1 VTQPTTTQPT
11 KAQQTQHHPDK
22 EHTMS
27 ILDIERTGAEAPQ
40 LPGSREVWELRAAC
54 RDLDTALFFSDDLD
68 EISEAKRICLACP
81 VRSRCL
87 DAAVERGEQ
96 YGIWGGHL
104 FVAGRIVLHKRR
116 RGRPP
121 KVPRPGDRFPEVEVP
136 DAYRRLV
143 TA

>member
-1 VTQPTTTQPT
+1 
-11 KAQQTQHHPDK
+11 
-22 EHTMS
+22 MS
-27 ILDIERTGAEAPQ
+27 ILDTRPEGDVITGLAVT
-40 LPGSREVWELRAAC
+40 PGVLDRAAWEVQAAC
-54 RDLDTALFFSDDLD
+54 RDLDTTLFFSDDLD
-68 EISEAKRICLACP
+68 EISAAKRICLACP
-81 VRSRCL
+81 VRTRCL

-121 KVPRPGDRFPEVEVP
+121 KTPRPGDRFPEVDVP

-143 TA
+143 SAGAR

>member
-1 VTQPTTTQPT
+1 MT
-11 KAQQTQHHPDK
+11 
-22 EHTMS
+22 
-27 ILDIERTGAEAPQ
+27 ILDTHPPGAEATQ
-40 LPGSREVWELRAAC
+40 LPASRQLWEAQAGC
-54 RDLDTALFFSDDLD
+54 RDLDTAIFFSDDLD
-68 EISEAKRICLACP
+68 EIGDAKRVCLSCP
-81 VRSRCL
+81 VRARCL
-87 DAAVERGEQ
+87 DAAVDRGEQ

-121 KVPRPGDRFPEVEVP
+121 KTPRPGDTFPEVEVP

>member
-1 VTQPTTTQPT
+1 MRSTLELMVTHEPW
-11 KAQQTQHHPDK
+11 
-22 EHTMS
+22 E
-27 ILDIERTGAEAPQ
+27 
-40 LPGSREVWELRAAC
+40 SRASC
-54 RDLDTALFFSDDLD
+54 RDLDPGLFFTDDVD
-68 EISEAKRICLACP
+68 EISEAKRICLGCP
-81 VRSRCL
+81 VRTRCL

-121 KVPRPGDRFPEVEVP
+121 KTPRPGDSFPEVEVP
-136 DAYRRLV
+136 DAYRQLV

>member
-1 VTQPTTTQPT
+1 
-11 KAQQTQHHPDK
+11 
-22 EHTMS
+22 MS
-27 ILDIERTGAEAPQ
+27 ILDTRPEGDVITGLATQGALDRAAWEAQ
-40 LPGSREVWELRAAC
+40 AAC

-68 EISEAKRICLACP
+68 EISAAKRICLACP
-81 VRSRCL
+81 VRTRCL

-104 FVAGRIVLHKRR
+104 LVAGRIVLHKRR

-121 KVPRPGDRFPEVEVP
+121 KTPRPGDRFPEVDVP

-143 TA
+143 SAGVR

>member
-1 VTQPTTTQPT
+1 
-11 KAQQTQHHPDK
+11 
-22 EHTMS
+22 MS
-27 ILDIERTGAEAPQ
+27 ILDTPIPGDGNPA
-40 LPGSREVWELRAAC
+40 LPASRKVWELQAAC
-54 RDLDTALFFSDDLD
+54 RDLDTTLFFSDDLD
-68 EISEAKRICLACP
+68 DISDAKRICLSCP
-81 VRSRCL
+81 VRARCL

-121 KVPRPGDRFPEVEVP
+121 KTPRPGDRFPEVEVP

>member
-1 VTQPTTTQPT
+1 
-11 KAQQTQHHPDK
+11 
-22 EHTMS
+22 MS
-27 ILDIERTGAEAPQ
+27 ILDTRPEGDVITGLAVTHGVLDRAAW
-40 LPGSREVWELRAAC
+40 EVQAAC

-68 EISEAKRICLACP
+68 EISAAKRICLACP
-81 VRSRCL
+81 VRTRCL

-121 KVPRPGDRFPEVEVP
+121 KTPRPGDRFPEVDVP

-143 TA
+143 SAGAR

>member
-1 VTQPTTTQPT
+1 
-11 KAQQTQHHPDK
+11 
-22 EHTMS
+22 MS
-27 ILDIERTGAEAPQ
+27 ILDAVLVDSTRPEGDAINGLTVTHQAW
-40 LPGSREVWELRAAC
+40 EVQSAC
-54 RDLDTALFFSDDLD
+54 RDLSTELFFSDDVD
-68 EISEAKRICLACP
+68 EIGQAKTICLSCP
-81 VRSRCL
+81 VRTRCL

-121 KVPRPGDRFPEVEVP
+121 KNPRPGDRFPEVDVP

-143 TA
+143 SAGVPG

>member
-1 VTQPTTTQPT
+1 
-11 KAQQTQHHPDK
+11 
-22 EHTMS
+22 MS
-27 ILDIERTGAEAPQ
+27 ILDTRPEGDVITGLAVTHVA
-40 LPGSREVWELRAAC
+40 LDRAAWETQAAC
-54 RDLDTALFFSDDLD
+54 RDLDTELFFSDDLD
-68 EISEAKRICLACP
+68 EISAAKRICLACP
-81 VRSRCL
+81 VRTRCL

-121 KVPRPGDRFPEVEVP
+121 KTPRPGDRFPEVEVP

-143 TA
+143 SAGAR

>member
-1 VTQPTTTQPT
+1 
-11 KAQQTQHHPDK
+11 
-22 EHTMS
+22 MS
-27 ILDIERTGAEAPQ
+27 LIDTNRTDGTAVE
-40 LPGSREVWELRAAC
+40 LLGSRNVWEQQAAC

-81 VRSRCL
+81 VRGRCL
-87 DAAVERGEQ
+87 DAAVDRGEQ
-96 YGIWGGHL
+96 YGVWGGHL

-121 KVPRPGDRFPEVEVP
+121 KTPRPGDRFPEVEVP

>member
-1 VTQPTTTQPT
+1 
-11 KAQQTQHHPDK
+11 
-22 EHTMS
+22 MS
-27 ILDIERTGAEAPQ
+27 ILDTH
-40 LPGSREVWELRAAC
+40 LPDGGTPTLPAARAVWEQQAAC
-54 RDLDTALFFSDDLD
+54 RDLDTALFFSDDVD

-81 VRSRCL
+81 VRTRCL

-96 YGIWGGHL
+96 YGVWGGHL

-121 KVPRPGDRFPEVEVP
+121 KTPRPGDRFPEVEVP
-136 DAYRRLV
+136 AAYKRLV